1 MEKTKEKVRKII
13 KESFEANVKVISW
26 DGMHERATNEIMEIF
41 WDSHTKRGR
50 GFKKSEKKT

>member
-26 DGMHERATNEIMEIF
+26 DGMHEKATNEIMEIF
-41 WDSHTKRGR
+41 
-50 GFKKSEKKT
+50 